1 MTAPD
6 QFAQLP
12 HGIRLC
18 YRVTGEADAIPVLL
32 VSGMSQ
38 DLTTWPQDFV
48 DGLAAQGF
56 RVIQHDNRDIGRSTP
71 MTTRPPTLLH
81 QLTGRARPD
90 AYTLEDMAQDSV
102 ALLDHLGVRRAHLIG
117 QSMGGMI
124 AQTVAAHHADR
135 VLTLTSMYSTTG
147 APGVGGVAW
156 STKAKIAKRPPHG
169 RAEYIARHLEITA
182 HLAGR
187 RYLIDPVV
195 ETANASAAWERR
207 GAAGAAGISRQIQ
220 AIQASGDRT
229 KAVSTITAPTL
240 VIHGDRDLIVHP
252 SGGQATADAIAG
264 AQLVSVP
271 GMGHHFAPALVEPL
285 LARITDHL
293 NGSLGPAGRV
303 PEERILERITDHLN
317 GSPGPAGRVPEERSG
332 GGVSRPAAHRL
343 RRNARRTDN
352 TRAVVTGAGS
362 GIGRAFAQELARRG
376 GQVVCADINPETA
389 QETVSL
395 IEAAG
400 GSAIAVKT
408 DVTQE
413 HSVTALA
420 DAAQEWFGLPTLVV
434 NNAGIGGGT
443 PVGEGDLE
451 AWSKLLR
458 VNLWGA
464 IVGCHV
470 FLPLLR
476 RSGHGG
482 LINVASAAGYA
493 AAPGMGSYNV
503 SKSGVLTLTETIA
516 AEIADTDLTVTALC
530 PTFVP
535 TNIFAGEL
543 MTPEGAVAARR
554 LADRSGSTPESVALA
569 ALDGFDRGKL
579 YVMPQLD
586 AKLVWRLKRF
596 APAIYPTLAHKAV
609 ARTMPPAG

>member
-1 MTAPD
+1 MSAPD

-18 YRVTGEADAIPVLL
+18 YRVTGDPDAIPVLL
-32 VSGMSQ
+32 ISGMSQ

-48 DGLAAQGF
+48 DGLVAAGF

-71 MTTRPPTLLH
+71 MRSKPPTLLH
-81 QLTGRARPD
+81 QLRGRARPD

-102 ALLDHLGVRRAHLIG
+102 ALLDHLGVERAHFIG

-124 AQTVAAHHADR
+124 AQVIAAHSPER

-147 APGVGGVAW
+147 APRVGGVAW
-156 STKAKIAKRPPHG
+156 STKAKIAKRPPRG
-169 RAEYIARHLEITA
+169 KAGYIAQHLEITA

-187 RYLIDPVV
+187 RYPIDPVV
-195 ETANASAAWERR
+195 ETAAATTAWDRR
-207 GAAGAAGISRQIQ
+207 GTAGAAGIARQIQ

-229 KAVSTITAPTL
+229 KAVASITAPTL

-252 SGGQATADAIAG
+252 SGGKATAETIAG
-264 AQLVSVP
+264 AHLVSVE
-271 GMGHHFAPALVEPL
+271 GMGHHFAPQLVQPL
-285 LARITDHL
+285 
-293 NGSLGPAGRV
+293 
-303 PEERILERITDHLN
+303 LERITDHL
-317 GSPGPAGRVPEERSG
+317 ADRVPEARSG
-332 GGVSRPAAHRL
+332 GGVSRPAKHRDSSGGS
-343 RRNARRTDN
+343 RRTDN

-376 GQVVCADINPETA
+376 GKVVCADIDLASA
-389 QETVSL
+389 QETVVL
-395 IEAAG
+395 IESAG
-400 GSAIAVKT
+400 GSAIAVET

-413 HSVTALA
+413 DSVRYLA
-420 DAAQEWFGLPTLVV
+420 GTAQEWFGLPSLVV
-434 NNAGIGGGT
+434 NNAGIGGGS
-443 PVGEGDLE
+443 PVGEGDLD
-451 AWSKLLR
+451 AWSKLIR

-464 IVGCHV
+464 IIGCHV

-482 LINVASAAGYA
+482 LINVSSAAGYA
-493 AAPGMGSYNV
+493 AAPGMGSYNI

-516 AEIADTDLTVTALC
+516 AEVADTDLAVTALC

-535 TNIFAGEL
+535 TNIFDGEL
-543 MTPEGAVAARR
+543 MTPEGAAAAKR
-554 LADRSGSTPESVALA
+554 LAERSGSTAESVALA
-569 ALDGFDRGKL
+569 ALNGFDKGKL
-579 YVMPQLD
+579 YVMPQVD

-596 APAIYPTLAHKAV
+596 APGIYPTLAHKAASRSMAS
-609 ARTMPPAG
+609 AR

>member
-1 MTAPD
+1 MTASD
-6 QFAQLP
+6 QFAQLE

-18 YRVTGEADAIPVLL
+18 FRVTGDAGGIPVLL

-38 DLTTWPQDFV
+38 DLTAWPQPFV
-48 DGLAAQGF
+48 DGLVAQGF

-71 MTTRPPTLLH
+71 MTGRPPSVVH
-81 QLTGRARPD
+81 QLRGRARPG
-90 AYTLEDMAQDSV
+90 AYTLEDMAQDSIG
-102 ALLDHLGVRRAHLIG
+102 LLDHLGVERAHVVG

-124 AQTVAAHHADR
+124 AQVIAAQAPER

-156 STKAKIAKRPPHG
+156 STKAKIAKRPPRG
-169 RAEYIARHLEITA
+169 RAAYIKQYLDITA

-187 RYLIDPVV
+187 RYPIDPVV
-195 ETANASAAWERR
+195 ETAAATTAWERR
-207 GAAGAAGISRQIQ
+207 GTAGAAGIARQIQ

-229 KAVSTITAPTL
+229 AEVSSISARTL

-252 SGGQATADAIAG
+252 SGGQATADTIRDAH
-264 AQLVSVP
+264 LVSVP

-285 LARITDHL
+285 LKRMVAHFNDDAPTSPP
-293 NGSLGPAGRV
+293 SLGN
-303 PEERILERITDHLN
+303 T
-317 GSPGPAGRVPEERSG
+317 
-332 GGVSRPAAHRL
+332 
-343 RRNARRTDN
+343 ARRSTKR
-352 TRAVVTGAGS
+352 TEHARAVVTGAGS

-376 GQVVCADINPETA
+376 GQIVCADINVATA
-389 QETVSL
+389 QETVDL
-395 IEAAG
+395 IERAG
-400 GSAIAVKT
+400 GSAIAVET
-408 DVTQE
+408 DVTQDD
-413 HSVTALA
+413 SVHALA
-420 DAAQEWFGLPTLVV
+420 ATAQEWFGLPTLVV
-434 NNAGIGGGT
+434 NNAGIGGGA
-443 PVGEGDLE
+443 PVGEGDLD

-476 RSGHGG
+476 QSGRTG

-493 AAPGMGSYNV
+493 AAPGMGSYNI

-516 AEIADTDLTVTALC
+516 AEVADTDVAVTALC

-535 TNIFAGEL
+535 TNIFDGEL
-543 MTPEGAVAARR
+543 MTEDGAAAARK
-554 LADRSGSTPESVALA
+554 LADRSGSTAESVALA
-569 ALDGFDRGKL
+569 ALDGLDKGKL

-596 APAIYPTLAHKAV
+596 APGIYPALAHKAA
-609 ARTMPPAG
+609 ARTLPPAG